1 MYTWYDVMV
10 GIYFKDRTMA
20 QELEQILELLREI
33 RRANTTNDESFK
45 RLLNSMNG
53 KIDTMDQNALSADL
67 IKSYLQDITR
77 SLDNKY
83 QTTSDRF
90 SDIEKALKSIFNGNN
105 DSVKTKDLRELFDVF
120 SEILINFYI
129 EV

>member
-53 KIDTMDQNALSADL
+53 KIDTLDKNAAFVSADL
-67 IKSYLQDITR
+67 ENAGSDTVETATATNGRMTASFLFFAAFSLPCRSSSCFSYSAR
-77 SLDNKY
+77 
-83 QTTSDRF
+83 
-90 SDIEKALKSIFNGNN
+90 
-105 DSVKTKDLRELFDVF
+105 REGA
-120 SEILINFYI
+120 SRY
-129 EV
+129 